1 MSRTAVQI
9 PGDPTPNTDV
19 SLPALNNAD
28 ADPDRVA
35 AEREALTQSRAASA
49 AVERGDLAGAQKIL
63 ADALALPEEERES
76 LANALL
82 TSLHR
87 NPDEID
93 QAWANEAVRRLESE
107 ARGETTAISWDS
119 AQRQVKAK
127 FGFK

>member
-1 MSRTAVQI
+1 MTA
-9 PGDPTPNTDV
+9 T
-19 SLPALNNAD
+19 
-28 ADPDRVA
+28 
-35 AEREALTQSRAASA
+35 AE
-49 AVERGDLAGAQKIL
+49 KIL